1 MPIGGQVV
9 VYVAGEVWQ
18 DRGAAASAAAHPKT
32 ESAPPEAPVSRQP
45 VITIERHII
54 EAERQFPEATGA
66 FSNILYD
73 IAFAAKMIAREVRRA
88 GLADILG
95 YTGEVNVQGEDVKK
109 LDEFAHEVIFKA
121 LDHTGHLCG
130 MASEEVEDFIPIPER
145 FPTGKYCVLFDP
157 LDGSSNIEANVSVG
171 TIFSIHRKISDHPR
185 GCAQDC
191 LQPGYHQVAAGYV
204 VYGSSTMLVYTTGN
218 GVHGFTLE
226 PSIGEFLLSHPN
238 IRIPQPGQRIYSVNE
253 GNYSKWMPEQRAL
266 VDYLKGAGGDNPRLF
281 TSRYIGSLVADFHRN
296 LLYGGFFMYPADQK
310 NRNGKLRL
318 LYEAAPLAMIA
329 EQAGGRASDG
339 VRPIGSI
346 IPESLHQR
354 TPLYIGTSEFVELAE
369 HFLAGRRAS
378 EPASIEAV
386 AAGV

>member
-1 MPIGGQVV
+1 
-9 VYVAGEVWQ
+9 
-18 DRGAAASAAAHPKT
+18 
-32 ESAPPEAPVSRQP
+32 VSSKSL
-45 VITIERHII
+45 VTIERHII

-88 GLADILG
+88 GLADVLG
-95 YTGEVNVQGEDVKK
+95 YTGEVNVQGEEVKK

-130 MASEEVEDFIPIPER
+130 MASEEVEDFIPIPDR

-171 TIFSIHRKISDHPR
+171 TIFSVHRKVSSHPR
-185 GCAQDC
+185 GSVEDC
-191 LQPGYHQVAAGYV
+191 LQPGYRQVAAGYV

-226 PSIGEFLLSHPN
+226 PSIGEFLLSHPH
-238 IRIPQPGQRIYSVNE
+238 IRIPTPSQRIYSVNE
-253 GNYSKWMPEQRAL
+253 GNYGRWFPGQQRL
-266 VDYLKGAGGDNPRLF
+266 VDHLKDGGAGQKPF
-281 TSRYIGSLVADFHRN
+281 SARYIGSLVADFHRN
-296 LLYGGFFMYPADQK
+296 LLYGGMFMYPADAK
-310 NRNGKLRL
+310 SPRGKLRL

-329 EQAGGRASDG
+329 EHAGGRASDG
-339 VRPIGSI
+339 TRPINQVV
-346 IPESLHQR
+346 PESLHQR
-354 TPLYIGTSEFVELAE
+354 TPLYIGSAEFVEMAE
-369 HFLAGRRAS
+369 EFLAGSRGGVDEGAS
-378 EPASIEAV
+378 TEAV